1 MEHILSLLVPIA
13 IVAAL
18 LYFKLRPKAAVVI
31 GQKIVSP
38 LSQVYL
44 VGGAAT
50 QFASITPQPG
60 PSGISLSKTPQGT
73 RLSIDVTS
81 ASVRIRR
88 DGSNDAIIVKANF
101 PSNWRV
107 DGQSIAQ
114 VAEVGPQV
122 LTEGS
127 NLAFFGIALQR
138 TVIEASRVQVS
149 NGEVRIDGNVVK
161 PIFEGD
167 QLEVIVPANFT
178 GSLSVNN
185 HGSDEVTIDDWK
197 GGSLSLT
204 STGGGDFKGGYLS
217 GLSSLTIDI
226 EGNGAVDFGAIE
238 ADNFSATLENGNFEV
253 SSVKSGAFAMK
264 VVGTGDITSDT
275 IELDAGTLELTE
287 QSNCNVAVGE
297 LRASRKLTIESLSSG
312 DVEITTIKG
321 GEFTLTF
328 ASSSNFTN
336 ETVEAEAF
344 SFECADDATGDFNAD
359 SLTASRSL
367 ALTAAE
373 GSNCNFNIGSV
384 DSERTQLRSHGVG
397 DVEIS
402 TIRGGSFEGSFGS
415 NSNFNLTDDVQLA
428 AKFDLEMVGT
438 GDASLSNVN
447 ADDVAL
453 LTTDNANVSIGWMT
467 SKKASFKNEG
477 SGTVELE
484 DGNVDSLEL
493 AITDSGDINVCGTFA
508 ALHTSKTGSGSLNI
522 S

>member
-1 MEHILSLLVPIA
+1 MEHILSLIVPIA

-18 LYFKLRPKAAVVI
+18 LYFTLRPRAAVII

-44 VGGAAT
+44 VGGAST
-50 QFASITPQPG
+50 QFASITPQPA
-60 PSGISLSKTPQGT
+60 PSGISLSKAPQGT
-73 RLSIDVTS
+73 QLLLEVTS
-81 ASVRIRR
+81 AAVRIRR
-88 DGSNDAIIVKANF
+88 DGSDNAILVKANF
-101 PSNWRV
+101 PTNWRV
-107 DGQSIAQ
+107 DGTSITQ
-114 VAEVGPQV
+114 VAQAGPQV

-127 NLAFFGIALQR
+127 NLAFYGLALHR
-138 TVIEASRVQVS
+138 TVIESSRVQVS

-161 PIFEGD
+161 PVFEGD
-167 QLEVIVPANFT
+167 QLEVIVPVNFT
-178 GSLSVNN
+178 GSLAINN
-185 HGSDEVTIDDWK
+185 RGSDEVTIDDWT

-238 ADNFSATLENGNFEV
+238 ADTFSATLDDGNFEV
-253 SSVKSGAFAMK
+253 SSVKSGTFAMK

-275 IELDAGTLELTE
+275 IELDSGTLELTE
-287 QSNCNVAVGE
+287 QSNCNVSVGE
-297 LRASRKLTIESLSSG
+297 LKANRKLTIESLSSG
-312 DVEITTIKG
+312 DVEIPTIKG
-321 GEFTLTF
+321 AEFTLTF
-328 ASSSNFTN
+328 ASSSNFTT

-344 SFECADDATGDFNAD
+344 SFETADDATGDFSAD
-359 SLTASRSL
+359 SLTATRSL
-367 ALTAAE
+367 ALTAPE

-384 DSERTQLRSHGVG
+384 DSDRTQLRSHGVG

-415 NSNFNLTDDVQLA
+415 NSNFNLTDDVQIA
-428 AKFDLEMVGT
+428 GKFDLEMAGT
-438 GDASLSNVN
+438 GDASVSNVN

-453 LTTDNANVSIGWMT
+453 LATDNANVSFGWMA
-467 SKKASFKNEG
+467 SKKASLKNEG
-477 SGTVELE
+477 SGTFELE

-493 AITDSGDINVCGTFA
+493 VITASGDINVCGTFE